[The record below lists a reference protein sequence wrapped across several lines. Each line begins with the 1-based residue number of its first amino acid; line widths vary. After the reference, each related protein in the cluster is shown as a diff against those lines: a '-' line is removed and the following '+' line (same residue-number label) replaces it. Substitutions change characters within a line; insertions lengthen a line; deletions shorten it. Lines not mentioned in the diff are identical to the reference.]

1 MQIKNI
7 LMSGVM
13 AMSCLVASAQDAP
26 KTEYVFNP
34 HWYVQGQVG
43 AQYTLGEVCF
53 GDLISPNIQLGVG
66 RQFSSVFGARF
77 SVNAWQSKGGIN
89 VYGWE
94 TGYKIGS
101 ENYSFKYFAPMLEGT
116 INLTNALCG

>member
-1 MQIKNI
+1 MKIKNI

-43 AQYTLGEVCF
+43 AQYSLVCE
-53 GDLISPNIQLGVG
+53 NIKHFLH
-66 RQFSSVFGARF
+66 
-77 SVNAWQSKGGIN
+77 
-89 VYGWE
+89 
-94 TGYKIGS
+94 
-101 ENYSFKYFAPMLEGT
+101 
-116 INLTNALCG
+116 TNEFVCIKE